1 MTLILQDTLSS
12 RTLDCFLQ
20 HCHVKNYPAKSS
32 ILRAGE
38 INKKLFFILEG
49 SVLVGIEDEEDG
61 RRLIYAYLNK
71 GEFIGEI
78 GIFNEARPIGANVR
92 TRSACKLA
100 EIPYSK
106 FQQVLKKELAEYAT
120 EILFIIGKQLAARL
134 MITSRNFRDLAFM
147 DTEGR
152 VARTLLDLCQGPDA
166 ITYPEGKQIKITR
179 QELSQLVGCSREVAG
194 RVLKELENKNMISMN
209 GKNIL
214 VFEPLISQN
223 P

>member
-1 MTLILQDTLSS
+1 MTLILQDTISS
-12 RTLDCFLQ
+12 PAIDCFLQ

-78 GIFNEARPIGANVR
+78 GIFNAAKRIGANVR
-92 TRSACKLA
+92 TRSRCKLA

-106 FQQVLKKELAEYAT
+106 FQLAMKKELAEYAT

-134 MITSRNFRDLAFM
+134 LITSRNFRDLAFM

-152 VARTLLDLCQGPDA
+152 VARTLLDLCQEPDA
-166 ITYPEGKQIKITR
+166 IAYPEGRQIKITR

-194 RVLKELENKNMISMN
+194 RVLKELENKNMISMQ

-214 VFEPLISQN
+214 VFDPLIAQN
-223 P
+223 L